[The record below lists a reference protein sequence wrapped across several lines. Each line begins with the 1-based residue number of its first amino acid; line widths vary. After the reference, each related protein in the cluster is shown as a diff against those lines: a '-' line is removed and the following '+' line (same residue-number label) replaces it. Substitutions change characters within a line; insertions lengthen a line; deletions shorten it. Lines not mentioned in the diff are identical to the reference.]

1 MEGGVHEFDG
11 STFRECFSL
20 SWRNPYV
27 LRLAFSAGIGGLLF
41 GYDTGV
47 ISGAL
52 LYIRDDFPSVD
63 KNTWLQEMIVSM
75 AVAGAIIG
83 AAIGGWANDR
93 YGRRTSILVADALF
107 FAGAA
112 VMASATGPAQLVVGR
127 VFVGLGVG
135 TASMTSPL
143 YISEASPARIRGALV
158 STNGLLITGGQFLSY
173 LINLAFTKAP
183 GTWRWMLGVAAVP
196 AVVQFFLMLFLPES
210 PRWLYRKG
218 REEEA
223 EAILRKIYSAEE
235 VEREKEELKESVE
248 AEARERSSSE
258 KTSLVALLMTT
269 ATVRR
274 GLVAGVGLQ
283 VFQQLVG
290 INTVMYYS
298 PTIVQL
304 AGFAS
309 NQTALALSLVTAGL
323 NAAGS
328 LVSIYFIDRTGRRKL
343 LVISL
348 AGVILSLALLSAVFH
363 EATSHSPPV
372 GAAETAH
379 FHVGALTCPE
389 YSSRSSSSFWDCT
402 RCLKASA
409 ASTGCGFCAAGGGD
423 KLRAG
428 ACLAAAAAAS
438 NTTARDACRGEGR
451 EWYTRGCPSRYGWLA
466 MAGLALYIAAFSP
479 GMGTVPWIVNSEVY
493 PLRHRGVCG
502 GAAATA
508 NWVSNLAVA
517 QSFLSL
523 TDAIGAAWTFLIFG
537 GLSVAALAFVLVCV
551 PETKGLP
558 IEEVEKMLEGREL
571 RLRFWA
577 KRRHHH
583 GGDGDGGEKTGGV

>member
-1 MEGGVHEFDG
+1 MEGGAHGFDG
-11 STFRECFSL
+11 SAFRECFSL

-52 LYIRDDFPSVD
+52 LYIRDDFRSVD
-63 KNTWLQEMIVSM
+63 KQTWLQEMIVSM

-83 AAIGGWANDR
+83 AAVGGWANDR
-93 YGRRTSILVADALF
+93 FGRRTSILVADLLF
-107 FAGAA
+107 FAGAV
-112 VMASATGPAQLVVGR
+112 VMASATGPVQLVVGR

-135 TASMTSPL
+135 MASMTAPL

-158 STNGLLITGGQFLSY
+158 STNGFLITGGQFLSY

-183 GTWRWMLGVAAVP
+183 GTWRWMLGVAGLP
-196 AVVQFFLMLFLPES
+196 AVFQFVLMLFLPES

-218 REEEA
+218 RVEEA
-223 EAILRKIYSAEE
+223 EAILRKIYRAEGE
-235 VEREKEELKESVE
+235 VEREMQELKESVE
-248 AEARERSSSE
+248 AEAREQGSAE
-258 KTSLVALLMTT
+258 KVSLAALVKTK
-269 ATVRR
+269 TVRR

-309 NQTALALSLVTAGL
+309 NQTALALSLVTSGL
-323 NAAGS
+323 NALGS
-328 LVSIYFIDRTGRRKL
+328 IVSIYFIDRTGRRKL

-348 AGVILSLALLSAVFH
+348 VGVIASLALLSAVFH
-363 EATSHSPPV
+363 ETTTHSPAV
-372 GAAETAH
+372 GAAETSH
-379 FHVGALTCPE
+379 FDGSLTCPA
-389 YSSRSSSSFWDCT
+389 YRTSSSSGWDCT
-402 RCLKASA
+402 RCLKAS
-409 ASTGCGFCAAGGGD
+409 SMGCGFCASGAGS
-423 KLRAG
+423 KLLPG
-428 ACLAAAAAAS
+428 ACLMS
-438 NTTARDACRGEGR
+438 NSTVRDTCHAEGR
-451 EWYTRGCPSRYGWLA
+451 LWYTRGCPSRYGWLA
-466 MAGLALYIAAFSP
+466 MAGLALYIAFFSP
-479 GMGTVPWIVNSEVY
+479 GMGTVPWIVNSEIY

-502 GAAATA
+502 GVAATA
-508 NWVSNLAVA
+508 NWISNLAVA

-523 TDAIGAAWTFLIFG
+523 TQAIGPAWTFLIFG

-558 IEEVEKMLEGREL
+558 IEEVEKMLERREL
-571 RLRFWA
+571 RLKFWA
-577 KRRHHH
+577 PRSRS
-583 GGDGDGGEKTGGV
+583 GGELPDSGKKDGV